1 MKRLLL
7 LTAIFLSACGPSQ
20 EEKRQVEI
28 EQQRIE
34 QEASEQLAKEKAD
47 RVAAVTC
54 SIMGETRKIDSAV
67 RVRELNDARE
77 KIGGEPF
84 LGGDSAIKQSFEYG
98 LCRELVLNDP
108 DYYGKLTKALEIERT
123 RLKAER
129 LERET
134 RKEAERLALEVREK
148 AAKIEREKQE
158 EDARI
163 ARKKREETARIE
175 SERAFAAGA
184 KNRELVKKLL
194 AEGKEVSLHTN
205 GQISMIR
212 PNKDSSLNGNVER
225 FYKNGQM
232 MFKAPYQ
239 NGKKEGISEYYDYD
253 GNLTSK
259 KCFKDG
265 SEISLE
271 KCK

>member
-7 LTAIFLSACGPSQ
+7 LTAIFLTACGPSQ

-54 SIMGETRKIDSAV
+54 SIMGETRKMDSAV

-108 DYYGKLTKALEIERT
+108 DYFDKLTTALEIELAT
-123 RLKAER
+123 LEAER

-134 RKEAERLALEVREK
+134 RKEAERLAREK
-148 AAKIEREKQE
+148 REE
-158 EDARI
+158 TARI
-163 ARKKREETARIE
+163 AREKREETARIE
-175 SERAFAAGA
+175 SELAFAAGA
-184 KNRELVKKLL
+184 KNRVLVKKLL
-194 AEGKEVSLHTN
+194 AEGKEVSLHAN

-212 PNKDSSLNGNVER
+212 PNEGSSYNGNVER

>member
-1 MKRLLL
+1 MKRLPL
-7 LTAIFLSACGPSQ
+7 LTAIFLTACGPSQ
-20 EEKRQVEI
+20 EEK
-28 EQQRIE
+28 
-34 QEASEQLAKEKAD
+34 KN
-47 RVAAVTC
+47 VAAVTC
-54 SIMGETRKIDSAV
+54 SIMGETRNMDAAV
-67 RVRELNDARE
+67 RVREMNDARE

-84 LGGDSAIKQSFEYG
+84 LRGDDAIQEAFEWG
-98 LCRELVLNDP
+98 LCQKLVLNEIYDETLQSLK
-108 DYYGKLTKALEIERT
+108 DTKRERG
-123 RLKAER
+123 RIAAEG
-129 LERET
+129 
-134 RKEAERLALEVREK
+134 
-148 AAKIEREKQE
+148 
-158 EDARI
+158 ARI
-163 ARKKREETARIE
+163 AREKREETARIAREKREETARIE
-175 SERAFAAGA
+175 SELAFAAGA
-184 KNRELVKKLL
+184 KNRVLVKKLL
-194 AEGKEVSLHTN
+194 AEGKEVSLHAN

-212 PNKDSSLNGNVER
+212 PNKGSSLNGNVER